1 MATARVSKSEW
12 IANKDNEKQ
21 ILETKLGKFLKD
33 AIETKEGMQALTEHY
48 RISGLYNYSF
58 YNSMMILMQGGRHCI
73 AQSFNGWKKL
83 ERMVT
88 KGEKSRISVYA
99 PMFLKEKDAFGN
111 EEDKLIGF
119 KLVPVFAQTQ
129 TTGKALE
136 YDHNSVECM
145 DVAYDKVAKVLTDL
159 TGAKVIET
167 FTGSARGYSDGKI
180 MAVSEMSNDTD
191 KCKTLIHEAVHTLI
205 HCNDKESK
213 VSREVKEVEAESTAY
228 LVMSYLGLDFELSKA
243 YVSAYK
249 SGISDARHGII
260 IRSADKIIKALKKEM
275 TQEEQFLVSI

>member
-1 MATARVSKSEW
+1 MATARVSKTEW
-12 IANKDNEKQ
+12 IENKNAEKQ
-21 ILETKLGKFLKD
+21 ILESKLGKFLKD
-33 AIETKEGMQALTEHY
+33 AIETKAGMDELTAHY

-58 YNSMMILMQGGRHCI
+58 YNSMLIMVQGGKI

-99 PMFLKEKDAFGN
+99 PMFLKEKDAFGI
-111 EEDKLIGF
+111 EKDTLIGF
-119 KLVPVFAQTQ
+119 KLVPVFDVKQ

-191 KCKTLIHEAVHTLI
+191 KCKTLIHEAVHHMLHTG
-205 HCNDKESK
+205 NEKEEK
-213 VSREVKEVEAESTAY
+213 VSRTTMEVEAESTAY

-260 IRSADKIIKALKKEM
+260 IRSADKIIKALKKEV